1 MLSGNIYD
9 FKVIPQ
15 DVDFTHRARLVS
27 MCGTLLN
34 VAGHDADRNGFGTDA
49 VMRDNNSWVL
59 SRMAIEFDYLPRMYE
74 DYKVRT
80 WINDAGRIVSPRNFV
95 ITNAEGETFGRA
107 TSQWC
112 MINLSTRRPCDL
124 TPILDS
130 CRQYI
135 FDEPAPC
142 NAPQKLAAVDIQTA
156 IEHPIVY
163 SDIDFNRHVNTLRYI
178 EMMVDALPI
187 EVLSEPHA
195 LRLDIHFIK
204 ESRYGQSLTI
214 GFCCE
219 EGKWLFEIKDNDGT
233 AICRASFELR

>member
-1 MLSGNIYD
+1 MTI
-9 FKVIPQ
+9 IM
-15 DVDFTHRARLVS
+15 VS
-27 MCGTLLN
+27 
-34 VAGHDADRNGFGTDA
+34 
-49 VMRDNNSWVL
+49 
-59 SRMAIEFDYLPRMYE
+59 
-74 DYKVRT
+74 
-80 WINDAGRIVSPRNFV
+80 
-95 ITNAEGETFGRA
+95 
-107 TSQWC
+107 
-112 MINLSTRRPCDL
+112 
-124 TPILDS
+124 
-130 CRQYI
+130 
-135 FDEPAPC
+135 C
-142 NAPQKLAAVDIQTA
+142 NAPQKLAAEEIQTA

-219 EGKWLFEIKDNDGT
+219 EGKWLFEIKDNDGA